1 MQASLLDNL
10 TTVAALE
17 GKRTSLP
24 SIGALPGAAKKGQSP
39 PQTPDLPSVAAAGAP
54 QTRMMIDSPPL
65 TKVSI
70 GSVPSSALSP
80 AGPSPAHTPSAH
92 DIWIR
97 RDLTGLPV
105 SDEQLRATFQE
116 YDKDGNGYLS
126 RSEFRREYAKFD
138 ALGAPLS
145 KTTLD
150 RLFSKFD
157 GGDNKISFE
166 EFSFLMLQRSN
177 W

>member
-1 MQASLLDNL
+1 MF
-10 TTVAALE
+10 
-17 GKRTSLP
+17 
-24 SIGALPGAAKKGQSP
+24 
-39 PQTPDLPSVAAAGAP
+39 AGAP

-116 YDKDGNGYLS
+116 YDKDGNGVWC
-126 RSEFRREYAKFD
+126 RGAHQRF
-138 ALGAPLS
+138 ALCVAYHTAWVGMRVKKGFNA
-145 KTTLD
+145 
-150 RLFSKFD
+150 
-157 GGDNKISFE
+157 
-166 EFSFLMLQRSN
+166 
-177 W
+177 